1 VRVKPSEWPSEWD
14 VRPATFD
21 DVDRAVDMFNARSQA
36 FYGENQST
44 ADEMIGWWK
53 SPRFDLAEGSQIV
66 LDEEGRMIGWAH
78 VADPG
83 EPYVSVGCGVIA
95 HPDVEGDD
103 ALWDGLYAWAL
114 DRARTFVPLA
124 PAETQVVASVSTL
137 ERDEARRSA
146 AERTGFEMVRVQNKM
161 RIDLDGEPPAPV
173 WPDGIAMRTADVQ
186 RDLEAIVRADMEAFR
201 DHWGHVERTFEFELE
216 GWQDYVRG
224 KGDNLDPT
232 LWFLAV
238 DGDEIAGCSI
248 CAPSIA
254 DDETRGYVD
263 GLCVRPAWRRRGIAL
278 ALLHQSFGE
287 FHHRGYGAVE
297 LDMDSENLTGALG
310 LYTKAGMHVIRRLI
324 TYEKVLRDG
333 VDLVKRD

>member
-1 VRVKPSEWPSEWD
+1 MKPSEWPSEWV
-14 VRPATFD
+14 VRPGTLD
-21 DVDRAVDMFNARSQA
+21 DVDRAVNMFNARSQA

-53 SPRFDLAEGSQIV
+53 SPRFDLSKGSQIV
-66 LDEEGRMIGWAH
+66 LDGGGRMIGWAH

-114 DRARTFVPLA
+114 DRASTFVPLA
-124 PAETQVVASVSTL
+124 PAEAQVIATVSTL

-146 AERTGFEMVRVQNKM
+146 AERAGFEMGRAQNKM
-161 RIDLDGEPPAPV
+161 RIDLDREPPAPV
-173 WPDGIAMRTADVQ
+173 WPDGVAMRTADVQ
-186 RDLEAIVRADMEAFR
+186 KDLEAIVRADMEAFR

-224 KGDNLDPT
+224 KGDKLDPA

-238 DGDEIAGCSI
+238 DGDEIVGCSI

-254 DDETRGYVD
+254 DDDTRGYVD

-278 ALLHQSFGE
+278 ALLRQSFGE
-287 FHHRGYGAVE
+287 FHRRGYRAVE

-333 VDLVKRD
+333 VDLVKRE